1 MVTRTSPFWKTVPD
15 GASAATAA
23 MLTFSVTGKP
33 AARSATAVASC
44 WESTISAWFS
54 CWTSSAVCCGG
65 KIASI
70 G

>member
-1 MVTRTSPFWKTVPD
+1 METKTSPGWNVVPD
-15 GASAATAA
+15 GASGETAAT
-23 MLTFSVTGKP
+23 LTFSVTGKP

-54 CWTSSAVCCGG
+54 CCTCSAVCCGG
-65 KIASI
+65 KITST